1 MTTHFAPERGEW
13 RRPWRTLLRLVIPRD
28 RRFFALFSQHA
39 QLTVAAVEALA
50 ALLADLSDP
59 DGRVREIEALEKRA
73 DSVVE
78 ETRALLRRSLV
89 PPFSRQA
96 IHGLINKLDDVVDLT
111 EDVAQSVHLY
121 HVTRVTEDAHRLAYL
136 AAESA
141 RKLQQA
147 VDRLPDEGD
156 PRAVLALRQEID
168 SLEAEADH
176 VMRAAM
182 SKLFRE
188 EPDARELVKQ
198 RAIYEL
204 LEQLTDNCK
213 HAAAEVEALALR

>member
-1 MTTHFAPERGEW
+1 MTTYFVPERREL
-13 RRPWRTLLRLVIPRD
+13 RRPLRTLLRRLIPRD
-28 RRFFALFSQHA
+28 RRFFTLFARQG
-39 QLTVAAVEALA
+39 QLAVEAVEALA

-73 DSVVE
+73 DGVVE
-78 ETRALLRRSLV
+78 ETRALLRRSLL
-89 PPFSRQA
+89 PPFPRQA
-96 IHGLINKLDDVVDLT
+96 IHSLVGKLDDVLDLT

-121 HVTRVTEDAHRLAYL
+121 HVTRVTADAHRLADL
-136 AAESA
+136 AVQGT

-147 VDRLPDEGD
+147 VEHLRDGD
-156 PRAVLALRQEID
+156 PHPVIGLVQEVD
-168 SLEAEADH
+168 ELEAQADH

-188 EPDARELVKQ
+188 ESDARELVKL

-213 HAAAEVEALALR
+213 HAAADVEALALR